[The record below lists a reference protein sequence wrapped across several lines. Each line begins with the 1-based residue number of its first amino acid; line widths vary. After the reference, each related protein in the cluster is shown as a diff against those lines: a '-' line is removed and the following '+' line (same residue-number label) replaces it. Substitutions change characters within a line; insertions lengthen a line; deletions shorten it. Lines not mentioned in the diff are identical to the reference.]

1 MSGPD
6 DQERAKELSQ
16 LWQASVVS
24 VEDEADATVRRD
36 RVVPVVAAA
45 IVRARAQRDRRRR
58 TRRAWFGVSVAA
70 AAAVAALAF
79 GMTRGAHPALTRS
92 AVSVA
97 IHAAP
102 AAGSARAFSGVMT
115 VEHAGRSATVD
126 SSVLAIGDAVTTGLD
141 GKAELRLSDLVVA
154 SLGDSSALAIGAAG
168 NAYHHVR
175 LDRGSLDAHVDD
187 RVSSVPKLVVETP
200 DATVV
205 VTGTIF
211 RVDVGRD
218 EAGNSETLVSV
229 AKGRVVIQRPGAD
242 NAAVRA
248 GETWSSAAAP
258 PFVRPS
264 DAVVDT
270 SAVGPDR
277 STGLRGFSSR
287 ATSGNAAGALA
298 VQNALFQQAADARNR
313 GDAHEAADR
322 FGELLS
328 RYPSSPLAGEARVER
343 MRALARSGRLDEAAH
358 EARRYLAAYPE
369 GFAKDEAR
377 RLVLSDGAS
386 Q

>member
-1 MSGPD
+1 MSGSD
-6 DQERAKELSQ
+6 DQERVKELSQ
-16 LWQASVVS
+16 LWQTSVVS
-24 VEDEADATVRRD
+24 VEDEAETTVRRD
-36 RVVPVVAAA
+36 RVVPAVGAA
-45 IVRARAQRDRRRR
+45 IARARAQRDRRRR

-70 AAAVAALAF
+70 AAAVGALAF
-79 GMTRGAHPALTRS
+79 GMTRRAHPVLTQPPP
-92 AVSVA
+92 VA

-102 AAGSARAFSGVMT
+102 AAGSVRASSGVMT
-115 VEHAGRSATVD
+115 VEHAGRSTTVD

-141 GKAELRLSDLVVA
+141 CKAELRLSDLVVA
-154 SLGDSSALAIGAAG
+154 SLGDSSALTIGAAG

-187 RVSSVPKLVVETP
+187 RASSVPKLVVETP

-229 AKGRVVIQRPGAD
+229 VKGRVVIQRPGAD

-258 PFVRPS
+258 PFVRTS
-264 DAVVDT
+264 DAVSQT
-270 SAVGPDR
+270 SVFGPDR

-287 ATSGNAAGALA
+287 ATSGNVIGALA

-328 RYPSSPLAGEARVER
+328 RYPGSPLAGEARVER

-377 RLVLSDGAS
+377 RFVLSDGAS